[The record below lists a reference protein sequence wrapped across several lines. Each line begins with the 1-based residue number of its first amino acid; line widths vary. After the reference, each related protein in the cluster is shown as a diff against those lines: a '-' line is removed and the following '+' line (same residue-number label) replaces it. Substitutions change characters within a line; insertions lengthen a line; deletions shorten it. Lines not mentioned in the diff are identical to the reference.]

1 MKKIYS
7 EPKMLTRNCDMDTEL
22 LGASLDPNNPTDL
35 PGGTEPGK
43 DPNPDEDDEWGGAKG
58 RDGWDANGLW

>member
-22 LGASLDPNNPTDL
+22 LGASLNDGKPTDL
-35 PGGTEPGK
+35 PGGGGK

>member
-22 LGASLDPNNPTDL
+22 LGASLNNDNPTDL
-35 PGGTEPGK
+35 PGGGGK